1 MTPIA
6 PMAPI
11 LKFFWLTL
19 SQITGKV
26 RITIRM
32 DPRQLTSTFMAMRQR
47 LLASARQILGND
59 DDAVDALQDAFV
71 GLWSRA
77 GSLSDEC
84 HARGATVISV
94 RNASIDLLRRR
105 AVRQGDGEASEMPD
119 LSDPSDYSCALF
131 EEVDRLMATRLNPR
145 DREILRLRDADEW
158 PMEEIA
164 ERFGLTEANVRTIL
178 SRARRTIREEYMKL
192 NGPKRHK

>member
-1 MTPIA
+1 
-6 PMAPI
+6 
-11 LKFFWLTL
+11 
-19 SQITGKV
+19 
-26 RITIRM
+26 
-32 DPRQLTSTFMAMRQR
+32 MAMRQR

-77 GSLSDEC
+77 GSLSDES

-105 AVRQGDGEASEMPD
+105 AVRQGDGEASD
-119 LSDPSDYSCALF
+119 LSDTSDQSDPSGTLF
-131 EEVDRLMATRLNPR
+131 EEVDRLMATRLSPR

>member
-1 MTPIA
+1 
-6 PMAPI
+6 MA
-11 LKFFWLTL
+11 L
-19 SQITGKV
+19 
-26 RITIRM
+26 
-32 DPRQLTSTFMAMRQR
+32 RQR

-77 GSLSDEC
+77 GSLSDES
-84 HARGATVISV
+84 HARGAAVISV
-94 RNASIDLLRRR
+94 RNASINLLRRR
-105 AVRQGDGEASEMPD
+105 AVRQGDGEAAD
-119 LSDPSDYSCALF
+119 LSDQSDQSDSSDSSDTLF
-131 EEVDRLMATRLNPR
+131 EEIDRLMAVRLSPR

-192 NGPKRHK
+192 NGPKRHI

>member
-1 MTPIA
+1 
-6 PMAPI
+6 
-11 LKFFWLTL
+11 
-19 SQITGKV
+19 
-26 RITIRM
+26 
-32 DPRQLTSTFMAMRQR
+32 MAMRQR

-77 GSLSDEC
+77 GSLSDES

-105 AVRQGDGEASEMPD
+105 AVRQGDGEASD
-119 LSDPSDYSCALF
+119 LSDTSDQSDPSDSSGTLF

-192 NGPKRHK
+192 NGPKQNI

>member
-1 MTPIA
+1 
-6 PMAPI
+6 MA
-11 LKFFWLTL
+11 L
-19 SQITGKV
+19 
-26 RITIRM
+26 
-32 DPRQLTSTFMAMRQR
+32 RQR

-77 GSLSDEC
+77 GSLSDES
-84 HARGATVISV
+84 HARGAAVISV

-105 AVRQGDGEASEMPD
+105 AVRQGDGDAAEMSDTSD
-119 LSDPSDYSCALF
+119 LSDTSNSSDSSGTLF
-131 EEVDRLMATRLNPR
+131 EEIDRLMAVRLSPR

-192 NGPKRHK
+192 NGPKRHI

>member
-1 MTPIA
+1 
-6 PMAPI
+6 MA
-11 LKFFWLTL
+11 L
-19 SQITGKV
+19 
-26 RITIRM
+26 
-32 DPRQLTSTFMAMRQR
+32 RQR

-77 GSLSDEC
+77 GSLSDES
-84 HARGATVISV
+84 HARGAAVISV

-105 AVRQGDGEASEMPD
+105 AVRQGDGEASD
-119 LSDPSDYSCALF
+119 LSDQSDQSNSSDSSGTLF
-131 EEVDRLMATRLNPR
+131 EEIDRLMAVRLSPR

-192 NGPKRHK
+192 NGPKRHI